1 MTINT
6 TEKNTNKNN
15 VNNGVK
21 RKKRTKKKKKFSIL
35 RFFLLL
41 IVIAIFAAG
50 GAVIGVVAASVRNA
64 PDIDPTIILS
74 MLSESSTIVD
84 DKGNVIEMIQSTE
97 DRKIITI
104 EEMPDYLTDAFIAI
118 EDHRFEEHPG
128 IDIRRIVGSF
138 IHNIQVGDLMAQG
151 ASTITQQLAK
161 NLYLTNDK
169 SFDRKLKEA
178 YLAIEMER
186 KLTKDQI
193 LEYYL
198 NTIPLG
204 QSSNGVQAAAFTYFS
219 KDVNELT
226 LAEAALLAGIPKADS
241 RYAAF
246 NRVVTGNDTAVDPD
260 DIVGYVYVSGTQY
273 TCVYNPI
280 SVDRQHV
287 VLSRMLELGRI
298 NQAEYDTAM
307 AQDIRA
313 SLNPGQKMNTEI
325 SSYFTDYVKN
335 QVALDLMDEY
345 GYTFE
350 QAENLLYTG
359 GFTIY
364 STMDF
369 SIQKILENTYA
380 NFAEMLLGDLT
391 NENVPYITEWKY
403 FRWNADGKSSGNL
416 DGNDNI
422 LNENGHI
429 VYYRKDLIFNED
441 NQLYLTPDEY
451 EFNENGDLVINSKK
465 FNLYTTTIDVLD
477 LYVIKDNFLSVHDVG
492 GLNIGDNFEILE
504 SRANKG
510 KFSIKKTYLD
520 ARPEFYTLDENNNLI
535 IDDGYY
541 YFDPVGILQPQ
552 SSAVIIDH
560 RTGEIK
566 ALIGGRN
573 IEVSKSFN
581 RATRATRQPGS
592 TIKPLSVYLPAIDTG
607 LTAATIIDD
616 VPRYDDKGE
625 RWPKNWYENQAYKY
639 WGITNLRKSIE
650 QSLNVNAVYML
661 ERIGFDTSLKYLD
674 KLGLV
679 DLKNPENDDFVTP
692 EENRAYNDLNLA
704 AMALGGLTQGFTNL
718 DMTAAYGAIA
728 NNGVYIEPFAYT
740 RVVDRN
746 GKIILDKQVKS
757 NIVVSPQVAFLMQ
770 DMLRTTVTNG
780 LSYRAA
786 MPRDYNI
793 EVAGKTGTTSDNADI
808 WYVGFSPYY
817 TGGMWVGND
826 NSQIKVSTG
835 SGSVSRLWGNIMV
848 EVHKNMPPAEFVRPE
863 GLVSVNICLDSGL
876 LPSELC
882 SHDQRGSRITS
893 ELFVRGTEPTT
904 FCDVHVEKTICVGS
918 GLLPGP
924 YCPLDQ
930 LETRVFI
937 SRAILYNPIYHN
949 TSQTVIDA
957 YEFYNTARDTI
968 NNSNTNLTDAQLEAL
983 FDNRIQLIN
992 GIIVTVDGIAVVDL
1006 YNSGMRTQ
1014 DYQFQVPVNTC
1025 TIHNRYHW
1033 NIYQQ
1038 SIGQPQIPIETD
1050 PDENETTT
1058 ETDENGNGTTEE
1070 TTQNGP
1076 GNGNNRPPKPTQE
1089 TTTEQTTEQT
1099 TEAPTEQTTTP

>member
-1 MTINT
+1 MTNNN
-6 TEKNTNKNN
+6 TEKKTENNTVKHKKRNKK
-15 VNNGVK
+15 K
-21 RKKRTKKKKKFSIL
+21 RKFSLL
-35 RFFLLL
+35 RFIFLL

-50 GAVIGVVAASVRNA
+50 GAVIGIVAASVRNA

-84 DKGNVIEMIQSTE
+84 DKGVVIEIIQSTE
-97 DRKIITI
+97 DRKIIAI
-104 EEMPDYLTDAFIAI
+104 EEMPEYLTDAFIAI
-118 EDHRFEEHPG
+118 EDHRFETHPG
-128 IDIRRIVGSF
+128 VDIRRIIGSV
-138 IHNIQVGDLMAQG
+138 IHNLQVRDLTAQG

-204 QSSNGVQAAAFTYFS
+204 QSSHGVQAAAFTYFS
-219 KDVNELT
+219 KDVSELT
-226 LAEAALLAGIPKADS
+226 LAESALLAGIPKADS
-241 RYAAF
+241 RFAAF
-246 NRVVTGNDTAVDPD
+246 NRVVTGNDTDVDPE
-260 DIVGYVYVSGTQY
+260 DIVGYVYISGTQY
-273 TCVYNPI
+273 TCIYNPL
-280 SVDRQHV
+280 SVERQRI

-298 NQAEYDTAM
+298 TQAEYDSAM

-335 QVALDLMDEY
+335 QVARDLMDQY

-350 QAENLLYTG
+350 QAENLLFTG
-359 GFTIY
+359 GLTIY
-364 STMDF
+364 STMDL
-369 SIQKILENTYA
+369 SIQKILEDTYA

-391 NENVPYITEWKY
+391 NEKVPYITEWSY
-403 FRWNADGKSSGNL
+403 FRWNANGKSSGNL
-416 DGNDNI
+416 DGDDNV

-429 VYYRKDLIFNED
+429 VYYRKDLIFNDD
-441 NQLYLTPDEY
+441 NKLYLTPEEY
-451 EFNENGDLVINSKK
+451 DFNENGDLVITSKK
-465 FNLYTTTIDVLD
+465 FNLYTTTIDVVD
-477 LYVIKDNFLSVHDVG
+477 LYVIKDNFLSVHDIG
-492 GLNIGDNFEILE
+492 GLNIGDNFEVLE

-510 KFSIKKTYLD
+510 KFLISKTYLD
-520 ARPEFYTLDENNNLI
+520 ARSDFYSLDENNNLI
-535 IDDGYY
+535 INDSYY
-541 YFDPVGILQPQ
+541 YFDTLGILQPQ
-552 SSAVIIDH
+552 SSAVIMDH

-607 LTAATIIDD
+607 HTAATIIDD
-616 VPRYDDKGE
+616 VPRYDDKNKDE
-625 RWPKNWYENQAYKY
+625 RWPKNWYENQSYKY
-639 WGITNLRKSIE
+639 WGLTNLRKSIE

-661 ERIGFDTSLKYLD
+661 EDIGFDTSLKYME
-674 KLGLV
+674 KLGFV
-679 DLKNPENDDFVTP
+679 NLKDPEKDNFVTP
-692 EENRAYNDLNLA
+692 EENRSYNDLNLA
-704 AMALGGLTQGFTNL
+704 AMALGGLTKGFTNL

-728 NNGVYIEPFAYT
+728 NDGVYIEPYAYT
-740 RVVDRN
+740 KVVDRN
-746 GKIILDKQVKS
+746 GKIILDKQIKS

-786 MPRDYNI
+786 LPRDYNI

-848 EVHKNMPPAEFVRPE
+848 EVHKNLPPAEFVRPE
-863 GLVSVNICLDSGL
+863 GLVRVNVCMDSGL

-882 SHDQRGSRITS
+882 SHDQRGSRIIG
-893 ELFVRGTEPTT
+893 EYFVRGTEPTT
-904 FCDVHVEKTICVGS
+904 FCDVHVEETICVGS
-918 GLLPGP
+918 GLLPSP

-930 LETRVFI
+930 LEKRVFI
-937 SRAILYNPIYHN
+937 SREILYNPIYHDTN
-949 TSQTVIDA
+949 QAVIDA
-957 YEFYNTARDTI
+957 YEFYVATRDAI
-968 NNSNTNLTDAQLEAL
+968 NNSDSNLTDEQLEAL
-983 FDNRIQLIN
+983 FENRIEMIN
-992 GIIVTVDGIAVVDL
+992 GIIVVVDGIAVVDL

-1014 DYQFQVPVNTC
+1014 DYLFQVPINTC

-1033 NIYQQ
+1033 NVYQQ
-1038 SIGQPQIPIETD
+1038 SIGQPQVPIETD
-1050 PDENETTT
+1050 PDEN
-1058 ETDENGNGTTEE
+1058 DNGDTEE
-1070 TTQNGP
+1070 TTPVNNGNGNGN
-1076 GNGNNRPPKPTQE
+1076 GNGNNQPSE
-1089 TTTEQTTEQT
+1089 TTEEPTTEQTS
-1099 TEAPTEQTTTP
+1099 TP

>member
-1 MTINT
+1 MTSNN
-6 TEKNTNKNN
+6 TEKNITKNN
-15 VNNGVK
+15 NANNGVK
-21 RKKRTKKKKKFSIL
+21 RKKRTKKKRKFSIL
-35 RFFLLL
+35 RFMLILL
-41 IVIAIFAAG
+41 VIAIFATG
-50 GAVIGVVAASVRNA
+50 GAVIGIVAASVRNA

-84 DKGNVIEMIQSTE
+84 DKGVVIEMIQSTE
-97 DRKIITI
+97 DRKIIAI
-104 EEMPDYLTDAFIAI
+104 EEMPDYLTDAFISI

-128 IDIRRIVGSF
+128 IDIRRIVGSA

-178 YLAIEMER
+178 YLALEMER

-204 QSSNGVQAAAFTYFS
+204 QSSHGVQAAAFTYFS
-219 KDVNELT
+219 KDVSELT
-226 LAEAALLAGIPKADS
+226 LAESALLAGIPRADS

-246 NRVVTGNDTAVDPD
+246 NRVVTGNDTDVDPE
-260 DIVGYVYVSGTQY
+260 DIVGYVYIAGTQY
-273 TCVYNPI
+273 TCIYNPL
-280 SVDRQHV
+280 SVERQRV
-287 VLSRMLELGRI
+287 VLARMLELGRI
-298 NQAEYDTAM
+298 NQAEYDSAL

-335 QVALDLMDEY
+335 QVALDLMEEY

-350 QAENLLYTG
+350 QAENLLFTG

-364 STMDF
+364 STMDL
-369 SIQKILENTYA
+369 SIQKILEDTYA

-391 NENVPYITEWKY
+391 NEKVPYITEWSY
-403 FRWNADGKSSGNL
+403 FRWNADGRSSGNL

-441 NQLYLTPDEY
+441 DQLYLTPAEY
-451 EFNENGDLVINSKK
+451 EFSENGDLVINSRK
-465 FNLYTTTIDVLD
+465 FNLYTTTIDVVD
-477 LYVIKDNFLSVHDVG
+477 LYVIKDNFLSVHDIG
-492 GLNIGDNFEILE
+492 GLNIGDNFEVLE

-510 KFSIKKTYLD
+510 KFLINKSFLD
-520 ARPEFYTLDENNNLI
+520 ARSDFYSLDENNNMI
-535 IDDGYY
+535 INDNYY
-541 YFDPVGILQPQ
+541 YYDPVGILQPQ

-560 RTGEIK
+560 RTGALK

-607 LTAATIIDD
+607 FTAATIIDD

-625 RWPKNWYENQAYKY
+625 RWPKNWYENQPFKY
-639 WGITNLRKSIE
+639 WGLTTLRKSIE
-650 QSLNVNAVYML
+650 QSMNVNAVYML
-661 ERIGFDTSLKYLD
+661 ERIGFDSSLKYLD

-679 DLKNPENDDFVTP
+679 DLKNPEKDNFVTP

-704 AMALGGLTQGFTNL
+704 AMALGGLTKGFTNL

-728 NNGVYIEPFAYT
+728 NNGVYIEPYAYT
-740 RVVDRN
+740 KVVDRN
-746 GKIILDKQVKS
+746 GKIILDKQIKS

-780 LSYRAA
+780 LSHRAA
-786 MPRDYNI
+786 LPRDYNI
-793 EVAGKTGTTSDNADI
+793 EVIGKTGTTSDNADI
-808 WYVGFSPYY
+808 WYIGSSPYY

-826 NSQIKVSTG
+826 NSQVKVSTG

-848 EVHKNMPPAEFVRPE
+848 EVHKNMSPAEFVRPE

-882 SHDQRGSRITS
+882 SHDQRGSRIKS
-893 ELFVRGTEPTT
+893 EYFVRGTEPTT
-904 FCDVHVEKTICVGS
+904 FCDVHVHETVCAGS

-937 SRAILYNPIYHN
+937 SREILYNPIYHGGN
-949 TSQTVIDA
+949 QNA
-957 YEFYNTARDTI
+957 YEFYVTARDTI

-983 FDNRIQLIN
+983 FDNRIQITN
-992 GIIVTVDGIAVVDL
+992 GVILFVDGIAVVDL
-1006 YNSGMRTQ
+1006 YHSGMRVQ
-1014 DYQFQVPVNTC
+1014 DYQFQVPINTC

-1050 PDENETTT
+1050 PDENATT
-1058 ETDENGNGTTEE
+1058 EPDESENGSTEE
-1070 TTQNGP
+1070 TRTNNGN
-1076 GNGNNRPPKPTQE
+1076 GNGNNRPTE
-1089 TTTEQTTEQT
+1089 TTEQPTTTAPTEQT

>member
-1 MTINT
+1 MTSNH
-6 TEKNTNKNN
+6 TEKNTAKNN
-15 VNNGVK
+15 DNNSTK
-21 RKKRTKKKKKFSIL
+21 RKIRAKKKRKFSLL
-35 RFFLLL
+35 RFILLL
-41 IVIAIFAAG
+41 IVIGIFTVG
-50 GAVIGVVAASVRNA
+50 GAVVGIVVASVRNA
-64 PDIDPTIILS
+64 PEIDPTIILS

-97 DRKIITI
+97 DRKIISI

-128 IDIRRIVGSF
+128 IDIRRIVGSV

-219 KDVNELT
+219 KDVSELT

-246 NRVVTGNDTAVDPD
+246 NRVVTGNDTDVDPE

-273 TCVYNPI
+273 TCVYNPL
-280 SVDRQHV
+280 SVERQHV

-298 NQAEYDTAM
+298 NQAEYNKAM
-307 AQDIRA
+307 AQDIRT
-313 SLNPGQKMNTEI
+313 SLKPGQKTNTEI

-364 STMDF
+364 STMDL
-369 SIQKILENTYA
+369 SIQKILEDTYA
-380 NFAEMLLGDLT
+380 NFAEMLLGDLSS
-391 NENVPYITEWKY
+391 EQIPYITEWKY
-403 FRWNADGKSSGNL
+403 FRWNSDGKSTGNL

-429 VYYRKDLIFNED
+429 IYFRKELIFNEN
-441 NQLYLTPDEY
+441 NQLYLTPEEY
-451 EFNENGDLVINSKK
+451 EFNENGDLVITSKK
-465 FNLYTTTIDVLD
+465 FNLYTTTIDVVD

-492 GLNIGDNFEILE
+492 GLNIGENFEILA

-510 KFSIKKTYLD
+510 TFAIKKPYLD
-520 ARPEFYTLDENNNLI
+520 SKADFYSLDENSNLI
-535 IDDGYY
+535 INESYY
-541 YFDPVGILQPQ
+541 YFDTLGILQPQ
-552 SSAVIIDH
+552 SSAVILDH
-560 RTGEIK
+560 RTGALK

-592 TIKPLSVYLPAIDTG
+592 TIKPLSLYLPAIDTG

-616 VPRYDDKGE
+616 VPRYDDKNE

-639 WGITNLRKSIE
+639 RGITNLRNSIE

-661 ERIGFDTSLKYLD
+661 EKIGFDTSLKYLD

-679 DLKNPENDDFVTP
+679 DLQNPENDDFVTP
-692 EENRAYNDLNLA
+692 EENRAYNDMNLA
-704 AMALGGLTQGFTNL
+704 AMALGGLTEGFTNL

-728 NNGVYIEPFAYT
+728 NDGVYIEPYSYT
-740 RVVDRN
+740 KVVDRN
-746 GKIILDKQVKS
+746 GKIILDKEIKS

-826 NSQIKVSTG
+826 NAQIKVSTG

-848 EVHKNMPPAEFVRPE
+848 EVLRNMPPAKFVRPE
-863 GLVSVNICLDSGL
+863 GIVSVNVCMDSGL

-882 SHDQRGSRITS
+882 SHDQRGSRIIS
-893 ELFVRGTEPTT
+893 EYFIRGTEPTT
-904 FCDVHVEKTICVGS
+904 FCDVHVQEIVCAGS
-918 GLLPGP
+918 GLLPNP

-937 SRAILYNPIYHN
+937 SREIPYNPIYHN
-949 TSQTVIDA
+949 TSQEVVDA
-957 YEFYNTARDTI
+957 YEFYITARDTI
-968 NNSNTNLTDAQLEAL
+968 NNSDTSLTDEQLEVL
-983 FDNRIQLIN
+983 FDNRIEMTNGLIL
-992 GIIVTVDGIAVVDL
+992 VVDGIAVVDL
-1006 YNSGMRTQ
+1006 YNSGIRTQ
-1014 DYQFQVPVNTC
+1014 DYQFQVPINTC

-1038 SIGQPQIPIETD
+1038 SIGQPQIPIETE
-1050 PDENETTT
+1050 PDENATTT
-1058 ETDENGNGTTEE
+1058 ETDENGNLITEE
-1070 TTQNGP
+1070 TTEEPARTNN
-1076 GNGNNRPPKPTQE
+1076 GNGNNPTP
-1089 TTTEQTTEQT
+1089 TTET
-1099 TEAPTEQTTTP
+1099 PTETPLEPTTAP